1 MFQYETI
8 LRGAMRVMYRTEQ
21 GETSNTL
28 QAENKS
34 GQNHQGKPSKRQKTS
49 RVCSIVCS
57 SSGEANPSNEVRSNT
72 GDNVRPYNGVKCD
85 AEKIHPDN
93 NSEVHPHYIPAYHT

>member
-34 GQNHQGKPSKRQKTS
+34 GQNHHGKPSKRQKKP
-49 RVCSIVCS
+49 VGFVPLCVLVL
-57 SSGEANPSNEVRSNT
+57 VRLT
-72 GDNVRPYNGVKCD
+72 
-85 AEKIHPDN
+85 
-93 NSEVHPHYIPAYHT
+93 PATRSDLILAIMFDHITV